1 MSAFSGLK
9 LVAAKR
15 PQTAAPAVVRR
26 AKLAG
31 QLAEQMELVRANAA
45 GTTYAPMRVRSVLDK
60 ATGLRS
66 SVQHAKRVKQWWFM
80 ADTGRV
86 CLQVRY
92 GTRVLELARACAA
105 GTTYAPM
112 RVRSVLDK
120 ATGLRS
126 SVQHAKRVRQW
137 WWLVPETGRVCLQVF
152 YGTRI
157 LDLAKGKNSIDVGSS
172 AELLTVLETVKKC
185 VELGELDAQID
196 AASAAVRARF
206 VK

>member
-1 MSAFSGLK
+1 MSALSGLK

-31 QLAEQMELVRANAA
+31 LLEEQMELVRANAA
-45 GTTYAPMRVRSVLDK
+45 GTTYSPIRVRSVLDK

-66 SVQHAKRVKQWWFM
+66 SVQHAKRVKQWWFV

-92 GTRVLELARACAA
+92 GTRVLELA
-105 GTTYAPM
+105 
-112 RVRSVLDK
+112 
-120 ATGLRS
+120 
-126 SVQHAKRVRQW
+126 
-137 WWLVPETGRVCLQVF
+137 
-152 YGTRI
+152 
-157 LDLAKGKNSIDVGSS
+157 KGKNSIDVGTN

-185 VELGELDAQID
+185 VELGELDTQIE

-206 VK
+206 TK